1 MYRFTGFTDSANRAL
16 NYAVEAAEN
25 LGHTYV
31 GSEHILLGLLADP
44 RTVSASVLTAKK
56 ITLKKAEEQL
66 KAAVGVGVPTSLTPE
81 DVTPR
86 CRRILENALALAR
99 ETPGGDAGTE
109 QLLTALAQEPQ
120 CAGCRILASLGV
132 KSYELGGDLADSDDD
147 ARPARGERRKS
158 ALRRFGRDL
167 TELAETGS
175 IDPVLGRDA
184 EIARVTEILCRRSK
198 NNPCLIGE
206 PGVGKTAVVEGLAL
220 AIACGEV
227 PELLRRKRVVSVDL
241 TCMVAGTKYRGD
253 FEERIKQMIDEVVS
267 DGNVILFI
275 DELHTIV
282 GAGSAEG
289 AVDAANILK
298 PSLARGELRVIGAT
312 TVGEYRKT
320 IEKDAAL
327 DRRFQT
333 VLVDEPSRE
342 AALVMLEGVR
352 PLYEEHHGVRFSPD
366 ALQAAVRLSVR
377 YLSDR
382 CLPDKAIDLLDEAA
396 SRVRLRGLT
405 APDDLRA
412 LEEEVRTISSRKQNA
427 VERQDFEGAAR
438 LRDSEKERTALLRI
452 RRREWQERGR
462 AEIPTVTGQDVA
474 AVVSSLTGVP
484 ASQVTKTESE
494 RLLHLE
500 EELHRRVVGQSDAVA
515 SVARAVRRGRS
526 GFNDPN
532 RPIGS
537 FLFLGPTGVGKTE
550 LTRALAAVLFGSES
564 GVIRLDM
571 SEYTEKFSVSRLVGS
586 PPGYVG
592 FDEGGQLT
600 GQVRRRPYSI
610 VLFDEIEKAD
620 PEVFNLLLQILE
632 EGCLTD
638 STGRRADFRN
648 TVVVLTSN
656 VGAHLLTQHRDKLGF
671 AAEQGDRARADRL
684 KDLVD
689 EEVRKV
695 FRPELL
701 NRIDEIILFRS
712 LSPDELR
719 QIAVRLLDR
728 LAARS
733 AENPGLTLRFDASVA
748 DRIAAASG
756 TGRYGARPLRR
767 AVTSDVEDV
776 LSERLLAG
784 DLHPGGVYDVRWQEG
799 ALVVDEVREAVDN
812 PNK

>member
-1 MYRFTGFTDSANRAL
+1 M
-16 NYAVEAAEN
+16 
-25 LGHTYV
+25 
-31 GSEHILLGLLADP
+31 
-44 RTVSASVLTAKK
+44 
-56 ITLKKAEEQL
+56 
-66 KAAVGVGVPTSLTPE
+66 
-81 DVTPR
+81 
-86 CRRILENALALAR
+86 
-99 ETPGGDAGTE
+99 DAGN
-109 QLLTALAQEPQ
+109 L
-120 CAGCRILASLGV
+120 
-132 KSYELGGDLADSDDD
+132 
-147 ARPARGERRKS
+147 
-158 ALRRFGRDL
+158 
-167 TELAETGS
+167 
-175 IDPVLGRDA
+175 
-184 EIARVTEILCRRSK
+184 
-198 NNPCLIGE
+198 
-206 PGVGKTAVVEGLAL
+206 
-220 AIACGEV
+220 
-227 PELLRRKRVVSVDL
+227 
-241 TCMVAGTKYRGD
+241 
-253 FEERIKQMIDEVVS
+253 
-267 DGNVILFI
+267 
-275 DELHTIV
+275 
-282 GAGSAEG
+282 
-289 AVDAANILK
+289 LK
-298 PSLARGELRVIGAT
+298 PLLARGELHCIGAT
-312 TVGEYRKT
+312 TLNEYRLY

-327 DRRFQT
+327 ERRFQP
-333 VLVDEPSRE
+333 VMVPEPSVEDTVAILRGLKE
-342 AALVMLEGVR
+342 RYEIYHGVKIQDAALI
-352 PLYEEHHGVRFSPD
+352 S
-366 ALQAAVRLSVR
+366 AAVLSNR
-377 YLSDR
+377 YISDR
-382 CLPDKAIDLLDEAA
+382 FLPDKAIDLVDEACALIKTEMNSMPTELDEISHKIMQLEIEEAA
-396 SRVRLRGLT
+396 LGKETDKLSLEHLADIRRELG
-405 APDDLRA
+405 DLRDRFNQMKVKWESEKSA
-412 LEEEVRTISSRKQNA
+412 IGKVQKIREEIDAVNAEIDKAQNA
-427 VERQDFEGAAR
+427 YDLTKAAELKYGKLPGLKKELEAAEAAGEGETKTTL
-438 LRDSEKERTALLRI
+438 LRDKVTEDEIARI
-452 RRREWQERGR
+452 VSRWTG
-462 AEIPTVTGQDVA
+462 IPVA
-474 AVVSSLTGVP
+474 KLV
-484 ASQVTKTESE
+484 ESE
-494 RLLHLE
+494 REKLLGLDAI
-500 EELHRRVVGQSDAVA
+500 LHRRVIGQDEGVTKVSEAILR
-515 SVARAVRRGRS
+515 SRAGIQ
-526 GFNDPN
+526 DPK

-537 FLFLGPTGVGKTE
+537 FLVLGPTGVGKTE

-684 KDLVD
+684 RELVD
-689 EEVRKV
+689 DEVRKV

-719 QIAVRLLDR
+719 QIAARMLDR

-812 PNK
+812 PDK